1 MSLYNYTPSPF
12 WKDDKA
18 VCLTTKQVESI
29 FDFAAQA
36 AEDNGLMSH
45 YVFRRAIMVFAA
57 SVLYP
62 DKTEEITSNV
72 GPQYDISAIYDKLN
86 EDGFIETMYTEHQ
99 DEIDYL
105 LTLGEEWF
113 DDTQSYV
120 HSARGLLDALNTMS
134 GDIVKSAYE
143 KLQAAAQVEDVK
155 DVLRIGEALGVSRR
169 QDTSIRDS
177 GKLHT
182 V

>member
-1 MSLYNYTPSPF
+1 MSLYTFAPAHF
-12 WKDDKA
+12 WEDDK
-18 VCLTTKQVESI
+18 VVSLTTKQVESI

-45 YVFRRAIMVFAA
+45 YVFRRAILVFAV

-62 DKTEEITSNV
+62 DRADDVTSGL

-86 EDGFIETMYTEHQ
+86 DEGLISTMYEEHQ
-99 DEIDYL
+99 NEVDYL

-113 DDTQSYV
+113 DDTQSYTQ
-120 HSARGLLDALNTMS
+120 SARGLLDALNTMS
-134 GDIVKSAYE
+134 GDIVQSAFE
-143 KLQAAAQVEDVK
+143 QLQTATNNSDIQK
-155 DVLRIGEALGVSRR
+155 VLSIGEALGVSRK

-177 GKLHT
+177 GKLHA

>member
-1 MSLYNYTPSPF
+1 MSLYDYTPSPF

-36 AEDNGLMSH
+36 AEDNGLMSR
-45 YVFRRAIMVFAA
+45 YVFRRAVLVFAA

-62 DKTEEITSNV
+62 DKADEITSNL

-86 EDGFIETMYTEHQ
+86 EEGFVEKMYDEHP
-99 DEIDYL
+99 DEVDYL

-120 HSARGLLDALNTMS
+120 HSARGLLDSLNTVS
-134 GDIVKSAYE
+134 GDIVKNAYE
-143 KLQAAAQVEDVK
+143 QLQAAAKSADVQK
-155 DVLRIGEALGVSRR
+155 VLNIGEALGVSRK

-177 GKLHT
+177 GKLHA

>member
-1 MSLYNYTPSPF
+1 MSLYAYQPNPF
-12 WKDDKA
+12 WLDDKK
-18 VCLTTKQVESI
+18 VSLNTKQVESI

-45 YVFRRAIMVFAA
+45 YVFRRAILVFAA

-62 DKTEEITSNV
+62 DKAEEITSNL
-72 GPQYDISAIYDKLN
+72 GPQYDISVIYDSLN
-86 EDGFIETMYTEHQ
+86 EEGFIETMYQEHQ

-113 DDTQSYV
+113 DDTQSYA

-134 GDIVKSAYE
+134 GDIVKNAFE
-143 KLQAAAQVEDVK
+143 QLQAAAQTENVQ
-155 DVLRIGEALGVSRR
+155 DVLRIGEALGVSRK
-169 QDTSIRDS
+169 QDTSIKDS
-177 GKLHT
+177 GKLKL

>member
-1 MSLYNYTPSPF
+1 MSLYDYAPSPF
-12 WKDDKA
+12 WKDDKT
-18 VCLTTKQVESI
+18 VCLTTKQAESI

-45 YVFRRAIMVFAA
+45 YVFRRAILVFAA

-62 DKTEEITSNV
+62 DKADEITSNL
-72 GPQYDISAIYDKLN
+72 GPQYDISTIYDKLN
-86 EDGFIETMYTEHQ
+86 EEGFVETMYTEHP

-120 HSARGLLDALNTMS
+120 HSARGLLDSLNTMS
-134 GDIVKSAYE
+134 GDIVKNAYE
-143 KLQAAAQVEDVK
+143 QLQAAAKSADVQN
-155 DVLRIGEALGVSRR
+155 VLNIGEALGVSRK

-177 GKLHT
+177 GKLHA

>member
-45 YVFRRAIMVFAA
+45 YVFRRAILVFAA

-62 DKTEEITSNV
+62 DKADEIASNV

-86 EDGFIETMYTEHQ
+86 EEGFVETMYAEHQ

-120 HSARGLLDALNTMS
+120 HSARGLLDSLNAMS

-143 KLQAAAQVEDVK
+143 KLQAAVQAEDVK
-155 DVLRIGEALGVSRR
+155 DVLRIGEALGVSRK

-177 GKLHT
+177 GKLHA

>member
-12 WKDDKA
+12 WKDDK
-18 VCLTTKQVESI
+18 VVRLTTKQVESI

-45 YVFRRAIMVFAA
+45 YVFRRAVLVFAA

-62 DKTEEITSNV
+62 DKADEITSNL

-86 EDGFIETMYTEHQ
+86 EDGSIETMYTEHQ
-99 DEIDYL
+99 DEVDYL

-120 HSARGLLDALNTMS
+120 HSARGLLDSLNTMS
-134 GDIVKSAYE
+134 GDIVKNAYE
-143 KLQAAAQVEDVK
+143 QLQAAAKSADVQN
-155 DVLRIGEALGVSRR
+155 VLNIGEALGVSRK

-182 V
+182 I

>member
-1 MSLYNYTPSPF
+1 MSLYAYQADPF
-12 WKDDKA
+12 WLDDKK
-18 VCLTTKQVESI
+18 VSLNTKQVESI

-45 YVFRRAIMVFAA
+45 YVFHRAILVFAA

-62 DKTEEITSNV
+62 DKAEEITSNL
-72 GPQYDISAIYDKLN
+72 GPQYDISAIYDSLN
-86 EDGFIETMYTEHQ
+86 EEGFIETMYQEHQ

-113 DDTQSYV
+113 DDTQSYA

-134 GDIVKSAYE
+134 GDIVKSAFE
-143 KLQAAAQVEDVK
+143 QLQAAAQTQDVK
-155 DVLRIGEALGVSRR
+155 DVLKIGEALGVSRK
-169 QDTSIRDS
+169 QDTSIRDA
-177 GKLHT
+177 GKLHA

>member
-45 YVFRRAIMVFAA
+45 YVFRRAILVFAA
-57 SVLYP
+57 SVLCP
-62 DKTEEITSNV
+62 DKADEITSNV

-86 EDGFIETMYTEHQ
+86 EEGFVETMYTEHQ

-120 HSARGLLDALNTMS
+120 HSARGLLDSLNTMS

-143 KLQAAAQVEDVK
+143 KLQAAVQAEDVK
-155 DVLRIGEALGVSRR
+155 DVLRIGEALGVSRK

-177 GKLHT
+177 GKLHA